1 MSRFATVSPGTKTEN
16 LAGGAAYTQS
26 AKSELVSLV
35 LTSFVQDDF
44 YRKQQGQLK
53 RLQELLA
60 GVDPL
65 FAAKTA
71 VYARHK
77 FGMRSITHIIA
88 GEMSKLGAGEPWV
101 RRFYDKVVARPDD
114 ITEILAYYL
123 SIAQTN
129 ANGKKKIAKSVQA
142 GLAKAFEKFDG
153 YQLAKYRGEGKRPS
167 LVDAVNLLH
176 PVPVEKNKEA
186 LEKLIKGELRTEGT
200 IESVMSAAGEVE
212 GTQEEKLEAKKEAL
226 SEIVKTRKIGYF
238 ALLRNLR
245 NILQT
250 APEVAADAY
259 AMLTN
264 VKLIKNSKVLPFRY
278 YAAYKEIS
286 QMGGQLSREAMAQL
300 DTAIGIACENVPA
313 LPGKTV
319 VFLDVSGS
327 MNQATSEKSDM
338 RVNEIAAVFAA
349 SLAKKLNCDIIIF
362 DDTAREMSY
371 NPKDSFMTLVQKLKF
386 NGGSTNFHAPF
397 KYITDNKR
405 KYDRIIILSD
415 MQGWVG
421 YYTPVHDYNQYCAT
435 LGVKPNVVSW
445 DLKGYGTVQFPESNV
460 FLLAGWSEKLLDV
473 LSRLEQDKNALIKDI
488 EAVEI

>member
-26 AKSELVSLV
+26 AKSELVGLV
-35 LTSFVQDDF
+35 MTSFVQDDF
-44 YRKQQGQLK
+44 YRKQQDQLN

-60 GVDPL
+60 KVDPL

-88 GEMSKLGAGEPWV
+88 GEMSRLGAGEPWV
-101 RRFYDKVVARPDD
+101 RKFYDRVVARPDD

-142 GLAKAFEKFDG
+142 GLAKAFGKFDG

-186 LEKLIKGELRTEGT
+186 LEKLIKNELRTEGT
-200 IESVMSAAGEVE
+200 VESIMSAAGSVD
-212 GTQEEKLEAKKEAL
+212 GTDEEKLEAKKEAL
-226 SEIVKTRKIGYF
+226 SEIVKSRKIGYF

-245 NILQT
+245 NIIET
-250 APEVAADAY
+250 APEVLPDAY

-278 YAAYKEIS
+278 YSAYKEIS
-286 QMGGQLSREAMAQL
+286 KLGGQVAREAMSQL
-300 DTAIGIACENVPA
+300 DTAIGISCDNVPA
-313 LPGKTV
+313 LPGNTV
-319 VFLDVSGS
+319 IFLDVSGS
-327 MNQATSEKSDM
+327 MDQPTSDKSDM
-338 RVNEIAAVFAA
+338 RVNEIAAVFSAA
-349 SLAKKLNCDIIIF
+349 LAKKLNCDIILF
-362 DDTAREMSY
+362 DDIAREMSY
-371 NPKDSFMTLVQKLKF
+371 DPKDSFMSLVQKF
-386 NGGSTNFHAPF
+386 RFSGGGTNFHAPF
-397 KYITDNKR
+397 SLITNNKR

-415 MQGWVG
+415 MQAWVG
-421 YYTPVHDYNQYCAT
+421 YRTSVRQYNQYSAT
-435 LGVKPNVVSW
+435 LGVKPTVISW
-445 DLKGYGTVQFPESNV
+445 DLKGYGTLQFPESNI
-460 FLLAGWSEKLLDV
+460 FLLAGWSEKLLEV